1 MIIAEKDGIRATFP
15 VLSWEKL
22 KDKRGWV
29 EVKQTKSVQL
39 PPEVDSLMK
48 AKEIKKEPTKDE
60 MIAELVAKG
69 VAIDKRWSVTKLNEV
84 LNDIREQENRTED

>member
-15 VLSWEKL
+15 VSSWEML

-29 EVKQTKSVQL
+29 EVKQIKSVKL
-39 PPEVDSLMK
+39 PPEVDSLMR

-69 VAIDKRWSVTKLNEV
+69 VAIDKRWSVTKLKEV